1 MTPPLARQ
9 QQATAQQ
16 TAPQVLCLG
25 EVLWDW
31 LADQAG
37 KPLEAVE
44 SWTAYPGGAPANVA
58 CGLVKLGTPAA
69 FIGCVGQDWDGQSLL
84 QLLTHVGVNVTGV
97 QCSDTAPTRAV
108 YVVRSHLGDRHFA
121 GFRGSNTAEFA
132 DAYLQAAAIPEALFL
147 KAKFLVLGTLEL
159 AYTDSRAAIYRALA
173 LARVHQ
179 VKIVMDVNWRPMF
192 WPDPNAAPARI
203 TSLLPTV
210 NILKLTDEEAIW
222 LFNTAE
228 PGAIAQQHPNLEAVL
243 ITAGERGCRYWLGG
257 HQGQLAAFEVD
268 VEDTTGAGDGFLAGF
283 LHQLLQ
289 RGMETST
296 AAEAV
301 QEMIRY
307 ASAVGAL
314 TTMRAGA
321 IAAQP
326 TAAEVQAFLYLQQQ
340 FNV

>member
-1 MTPPLARQ
+1 MTPPLTTQ
-9 QQATAQQ
+9 QKASPQQ
-16 TAPQVLCLG
+16 TAPQVICLG

-37 KPLEAVE
+37 KSLEQVE

-84 QLLTHVGVNVTGV
+84 QLLTSVGVNVAGV
-97 QCSDTAPTRAV
+97 QCRDTTPTRAV
-108 YVVRSHLGDRHFA
+108 YVVRSQLGDRQFA
-121 GFRGSNTAEFA
+121 GFRGGGTTDFA
-132 DAYLQAAAIPEALFL
+132 DAYLQAAMIPESLFTT
-147 KAKFLVLGTLEL
+147 AKFLVLGTLEL

-192 WPDPNAAPARI
+192 WPDPNAAQARI

-210 NILKLTDEEAIW
+210 NILKLTDEEAMW
-222 LFNTAE
+222 LLQTQD
-228 PGAIAQQHPNLEAVL
+228 PGAIAQQYPNLEAVL
-243 ITAGERGCRYWLGG
+243 ITAGEQGCRYWLGG
-257 HQGQLAAFEVD
+257 HQGQLPAFQVD

-289 RGMETST
+289 RGMENFTD
-296 AAEAV
+296 AETV
-301 QEMIRY
+301 QELIRY

-340 FNV
+340 FYV